1 MDPDPD
7 LDPEHYR
14 YGYYRYS
21 VCIGFS
27 ENLLCG
33 FDFSSVRRG
42 ILSFF
47 SCSPRPT
54 VLACIAERAFLRVLE
69 GGCSVPVAVT
79 SEVLPACIRLAG
91 GVWSLD
97 GSRHI
102 GAVQLQD
109 FPVIIA
115 SSSNENGHEGTNDVA
130 ASYATIAASNLMTA
144 ELVAAEQCGK
154 ALAHQLIGEGAEAI
168 LKEARAQNDKK

>member
-1 MDPDPD
+1 
-7 LDPEHYR
+7 
-14 YGYYRYS
+14 
-21 VCIGFS
+21 
-27 ENLLCG
+27 
-33 FDFSSVRRG
+33 
-42 ILSFF
+42 
-47 SCSPRPT
+47 
-54 VLACIAERAFLRVLE
+54 LACIAERAFLRVLE

-79 SEVLPACIRLAG
+79 SEVLPAGIRLAG

-109 FPVIIA
+109 FPVITA
-115 SSSNENGHEGTNDVA
+115 GSSNENGHESTNG
-130 ASYATIAASNLMTA
+130 ASYAAIAASNLMTV

>member
-1 MDPDPD
+1 
-7 LDPEHYR
+7 
-14 YGYYRYS
+14 
-21 VCIGFS
+21 
-27 ENLLCG
+27 
-33 FDFSSVRRG
+33 
-42 ILSFF
+42 
-47 SCSPRPT
+47 
-54 VLACIAERAFLRVLE
+54 LACIAERAFLRVLE

-79 SEVLPACIRLAG
+79 SEVLPAGIRLAG

-109 FPVIIA
+109 FPVITA
-115 SSSNENGHEGTNDVA
+115 GGNNENGHESSNGAAA
-130 ASYATIAASNLMTA
+130 ASYAAIAASNLMTA

>member
-1 MDPDPD
+1 
-7 LDPEHYR
+7 
-14 YGYYRYS
+14 
-21 VCIGFS
+21 
-27 ENLLCG
+27 
-33 FDFSSVRRG
+33 
-42 ILSFF
+42 
-47 SCSPRPT
+47 
-54 VLACIAERAFLRVLE
+54 LACIAERAFLRVLE

-79 SEVLPACIRLAG
+79 SEVLPAGIRLAG

-109 FPVIIA
+109 FPVITA
-115 SSSNENGHEGTNDVA
+115 GSNENGHDEITNGAA
-130 ASYATIAASNLMTA
+130 ASYAAIAASNLLTA

-154 ALAHQLIGEGAEAI
+154 ALAHKLIGEGAEAI

>member
-1 MDPDPD
+1 
-7 LDPEHYR
+7 
-14 YGYYRYS
+14 
-21 VCIGFS
+21 
-27 ENLLCG
+27 
-33 FDFSSVRRG
+33 
-42 ILSFF
+42 
-47 SCSPRPT
+47 
-54 VLACIAERAFLRVLE
+54 LACIAERAFLRVLE

-79 SEVLPACIRLAG
+79 SEVLPAGIRLAG

-109 FPVIIA
+109 FPVITA
-115 SSSNENGHEGTNDVA
+115 GSNENENGHESTNGA
-130 ASYATIAASNLMTA
+130 TASYAAIAASNLMTA

>member
-1 MDPDPD
+1 MK
-7 LDPEHYR
+7 H
-14 YGYYRYS
+14 
-21 VCIGFS
+21 
-27 ENLLCG
+27 
-33 FDFSSVRRG
+33 
-42 ILSFF
+42 FF
-47 SCSPRPT
+47 SAGYLKFLFCSLRPT

-79 SEVLPACIRLAG
+79 SEVLPAGIRLAG

-109 FPVIIA
+109 FPVITA
-115 SSSNENGHEGTNDVA
+115 GNNENGHEIANSVA
-130 ASYATIAASNLMTA
+130 ASYAAIAASNLMTA

-154 ALAHQLIGEGAEAI
+154 ALANQLIGEGAEAI